1 MCAAAFYSRRQ
12 GSKDSG
18 DTTNDPEHLP
28 IQTVAA
34 LLSFGYEDRFCNYI
48 FIRVMKYVECVTFG
62 ISPNKFCRRVP

>member
-34 LLSFGYEDRFCNYI
+34 LLSFGY
-48 FIRVMKYVECVTFG
+48 
-62 ISPNKFCRRVP
+62 